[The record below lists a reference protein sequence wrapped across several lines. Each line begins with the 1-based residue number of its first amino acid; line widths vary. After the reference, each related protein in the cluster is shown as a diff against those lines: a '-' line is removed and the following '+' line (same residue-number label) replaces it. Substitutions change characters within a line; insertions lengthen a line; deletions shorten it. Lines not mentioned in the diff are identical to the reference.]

1 MDENVLK
8 SADRDENPD
17 KFVPSTA
24 NELPSESQ
32 ASDSK
37 LRVVWCDSKLRDLWS
52 PKLDLSE
59 EAADD
64 SARAG
69 SDERITASSAD
80 AAQDASGGTVA
91 QPASDAALPRSLRL
105 AVPVAA
111 AAVLGAFVGSLSTG
125 GVAHFWPAIAP
136 SSSNVVTLG
145 GTPAIKAELAELSA
159 LKTSL
164 EGATRN
170 LNTQFARLAERLD
183 RIERAEAES
192 TRRGRGRWYR
202 N

>member
-1 MDENVLK
+1 MGKNVLK

-17 KFVPSTA
+17 EFVPSTA

-37 LRVVWCDSKLRDLWS
+37 LRVVWCDSKLRALWS

-59 EAADD
+59 GAADD
-64 SARAG
+64 CTLAG

-80 AAQDASGGTVA
+80 AVQDASGETVA
-91 QPASDAALPRSLRL
+91 RPASDATLPRWLRL
-105 AVPVAA
+105 AAPVAA
-111 AAVLGAFVGSLSTG
+111 AALLGAFVGSLSTG
-125 GVAHFWPAIAP
+125 GVAYLWPAIAP
-136 SSSNVVTLG
+136 SSSNLVTSG
-145 GTPAIKAELAELSA
+145 GTPANKAELAELSA
-159 LKTSL
+159 LYKSL

-170 LNTQFARLAERLD
+170 LSTQFARLAERLD
-183 RIERAEAES
+183 RLERAEAEP
-192 TRRGRGRWYR
+192 TRRGHGRWYR

>member
-8 SADRDENPD
+8 SADQHENSD

-32 ASDSK
+32 GSDSK
-37 LRVVWCDSKLRDLWS
+37 PRVVWCDSKLRDLWS

-64 SARAG
+64 CARAG

-80 AAQDASGGTVA
+80 AARDVSGGTAA
-91 QPASDAALPRSLRL
+91 QPESDATLPRSLRL
-105 AVPVAA
+105 AAPVAA

-136 SSSNVVTLG
+136 SSSNVVTSG
-145 GTPAIKAELAELSA
+145 GTPAFKTELAELSA
-159 LKTSL
+159 LKNSL

-183 RIERAEAES
+183 RIERAEAEP